1 MKQYRQH
8 RQTNEQT
15 RTTEYIAPICN
26 TYLQHRQ
33 TDSRTRTTNLLATD
47 SQVRYCAYN
56 NTIRVVPNHV
66 MSIFRHGYF
75 AVIKLSEL
83 SETQNYA
90 YWYTRFSP
98 GTHVFR

>member
-15 RTTEYIAPICN
+15 RTTEYIAPVCN

-33 TDSRTRTTNLLATD
+33 TDRHRTRTTDILATD
-47 SQVRYCAYN
+47 SQVRYCVYN
-56 NTIRVVPNHV
+56 NTIRLVPEHV

-75 AVIKLSEL
+75 AVIKL
-83 SETQNYA
+83 
-90 YWYTRFSP
+90 YTKRLKYKTTPFAFNL
-98 GTHVFR
+98 HFMR